1 VTLSSD
7 NWIPFTNCSIEI
19 SKLPI
24 SLFETPGQRTKKQ
37 YSGDKRCLL
46 LVKLGGYA
54 DADGTN
60 CFPKQST
67 LAKDMRCSER
77 QVRRLLDDLYD
88 LGFVL
93 DDGFVRNPNSRAS
106 IAKKRRLVLPPAA
119 QEALGLEPPPPSAP
133 NLAPI
138 NRTDVKI
145 NRTDRTRSTGQM

>member
-1 VTLSSD
+1 VTPRTSD

-24 SLFETPGQRTKKQ
+24 SLFETPSQQTKKQ
-37 YSGDKRCLL
+37 YSADKRCLL

-54 DADGTN
+54 NADGTS
-60 CFPKQST
+60 CFPKRST
-67 LAKDMRCSER
+67 LAEDMRCSER
-77 QVRRLLDDLYD
+77 TVQRLIDDLYE

-119 QEALGLEPPPPSAP
+119 QEALGLLEPTPLSSSQAE
-133 NLAPI
+133 AI
-138 NRTDVKI
+138 A
-145 NRTDRTRSTGQM
+145 